1 MSKAVKM
8 TRKDA
13 YRYGYPIVKL
23 PHCAIKHLTTFVS
36 RSGYNSGIYG
46 WNWDA
51 FIINGVVFCC
61 GYRNLPGSATKEE
74 RELVEEYEKE
84 AWNLCKQTYCSNT
97 VKQSIN
103 ALLAELCEKIKAD
116 RA

>member
-13 YRYGYPIVKL
+13 YRYGYPVVKL
-23 PHCAIKHLTTFVS
+23 PPMAIKHLTTFAS

-61 GYRNLPGSATKEE
+61 GYRNLPGSITKEE

-84 AWNLCKQTYCSNT
+84 ALNLCRQAGGKGVEQRI
-97 VKQSIN
+97 K
-103 ALLAELCEKIKAD
+103 ALLAELCKKIKAD

>member
-1 MSKAVKM
+1 MSTIPKM

-13 YRYGYPIVKL
+13 YWYGYPVIKL
-23 PHCAIKHLTTFVS
+23 SPGAIRHLTTYVS
-36 RSGYNSGIYG
+36 ISGYNSGIYG
-46 WNWDA
+46 WNWNA

-61 GYRNLPGSATKEE
+61 GYRNLPGSITKEE

-84 AWNLCKQTYCSNT
+84 AWNLCRQSSSKE
-97 VKQSIN
+97 VKKRIN
-103 ALLAELCEKIKAD
+103 ALLAELCDKIKAD

>member
-1 MSKAVKM
+1 MSKVVKM

-13 YRYGYPIVKL
+13 YWYGYPVVKL
-23 PHCAIKHLTTFVS
+23 SPLAIQNLTVCIA

-51 FIINGVVFCC
+51 YVINGVVFCC
-61 GYRNLPGSATKEE
+61 GYRNLPGSITKEE
-74 RELVEEYEKE
+74 RVLVEEYEKE
-84 AWNLCKQTYCSNT
+84 ALNLLRQGHCDNLKQRL
-97 VKQSIN
+97 N
-103 ALLAELCEKIKAD
+103 ALVAELCEKIKAG

>member
-13 YRYGYPIVKL
+13 YWYGYPVVKL
-23 PHCAIKHLTTFVS
+23 PCGAINYLTTYVS
-36 RSGYNSGIYG
+36 RSGSNSGIYG

-51 FIINGVVFCC
+51 FIINGVVFCS
-61 GYRNLPGSATKEE
+61 GYRNLPGSITKEE
-74 RELVEEYEKE
+74 RQLVEEYEKE
-84 AWNLCKQTYCSNT
+84 AWKLCTMTHCEFAKQR
-97 VKQSIN
+97 IN
-103 ALLAELCEKIKAD
+103 ALLAELCEKIKAG

>member
-13 YRYGYPIVKL
+13 YCYGYPVVKL
-23 PHCAIKHLTTFVS
+23 PYGAIYYLTTFVS
-36 RSGYNSGIYG
+36 KSGYNAGIYG

-51 FIINGVVFCC
+51 YIINGVVFCC
-61 GYRNLPGSATKEE
+61 GYRNLPGSITKEE
-74 RELVEEYEKE
+74 RALVGEYETE
-84 AWNLCKQTYCSNT
+84 ALNLCRQGHDKT
-97 VKQSIN
+97 VKQRIN